1 MTDLAAILASL
12 ILLAPLQDA
21 PTAPTPAARE
31 VVADEAQKADEA
43 WKGAWTDFAF
53 EVASAIPNEIH
64 GRDRAKAQQ
73 AVVSALVA
81 RGALLRASQL
91 APAIRGWRQGEA
103 LAEIALAYAKAGKPD
118 EARSLLKQALALV
131 PGLLDWQRER
141 VQVMAGRVYVWLD
154 DQDEATKLEK
164 GVGESEMGKVPAARA
179 ARFPAEHFDAQ
190 MAGLDD
196 WIKTRN
202 FDLVRNSVDVA
213 LEFYPA
219 CLRDGARRARVEAL
233 VAAANEQLAFDLRIA
248 NLLRMAEIVRAA
260 GETDAARSFVAKADS
275 VLANAQWVPE
285 DSVLQRARVARAKA
299 RAGERE
305 QALSDL
311 EAALAQFDASRE
323 QIVDIFRAQPLR
335 AVAEAY
341 AELGERDRARAVY
354 MRAIEEGSRNPN
366 ARPRAEDLS
375 ATALSL
381 VTSGV
386 EPGEALAARLR
397 SVRAGL
403 AEPW

>member
-1 MTDLAAILASL
+1 MTELAAILAS
-12 ILLAPLQDA
+12 IALLAPPQD
-21 PTAPTPAARE
+21 TASAATPAARAAA
-31 VVADEAQKADEA
+31 VDDSWKAA
-43 WKGAWTDFAF
+43 WADFAF

-73 AVVSALVA
+73 AVVSSLVA
-81 RGALLRASQL
+81 QGKLLRASQL

-103 LAEIALAYAKAGKPD
+103 LAEIALAYAKAGKTD
-118 EARSLLKQALALV
+118 EARALAKQAMALV
-131 PGLLDWQRER
+131 PSLLDWQRER
-141 VQVMAGRVYVWLD
+141 VQVMVGRVYVWLGDED
-154 DQDEATKLEK
+154 DASKLEK
-164 GVGESEMGKVPAARA
+164 GVGESEMGKVAAARA
-179 ARFPAEHFDAQ
+179 AKFPAEQFDAQ

-219 CLRDGARRARVEAL
+219 CLTDAARRARVEAL

-260 GETDAARSFVAKADS
+260 GEAQAARGFVAKADS
-275 VLANAQWVPE
+275 VLATSQWVPE
-285 DSVLQRARVARAKA
+285 DAVLQRARVARAKA
-299 RAGERE
+299 RGGERE
-305 QALSDL
+305 QALADL
-311 EAALAQFDASRE
+311 DAALAQFDASRE
-323 QIVDIFRAQPLR
+323 QIVDLFRAQPLR

-341 AELGERDRARAVY
+341 AELGERDRALAVY
-354 MRAIEEGSRNPN
+354 LRAADEGARNPN

-381 VTSGV
+381 VSSGI
-386 EPGEALAARLR
+386 EPDEAVSTRLR
-397 SVRAGL
+397 AVRAGL